1 MKKIISV
8 LLCAIMIFSASGFTV
23 FAKDYKFITVDK
35 DFGEVSFD
43 ADFAEVGVPLTVK
56 VPGSE
61 SKKLIYRWYVD
72 GTRIDNDSASYTPL
86 DCDMQSMISVEVFD
100 TKGNALGSANM
111 FLSDLPVIYIET
123 ENRQPI
129 VSKENYLDAE
139 IRIQG
144 NKEYSSE
151 KFLYEGK
158 TEIRGRG
165 NSTWNTDKKP
175 YRLKLDSKAD
185 LFGMGKS
192 KHWVLLSNPFD
203 TSLLRN
209 HISYNLA
216 EDMGLSNQ
224 KLVWVDLV
232 LNGKVVGNYQLC
244 EHVRVD
250 ENRVEITNWEDLS
263 EDAAKAIYN
272 ANKSTMTK
280 DERDKLIDLMAE
292 DMSWTTSDEVVFK
305 GVTYTVSDYID
316 VPDINGGYLI
326 EVVKNVDEYTFKTKN
341 GVCVSVDTPEV
352 LSEDMLNAIQGYY
365 QAFEDALFSEDFCTT
380 YNGETMRYTDFID
393 LESFVKGLL
402 LNEIFENFD
411 FGLTSTWMSKDVDGK
426 LVYGPVWDMDNTLMS
441 ATSFKWRSLNFKWLQ
456 RLLSDPVFLAE
467 LRKTYFDYRYTAIY
481 DLIKDGGD
489 IDSALSII
497 KASAKRN
504 DYIWK
509 NEIGYEEN
517 ARDLKYRL
525 QSKIAWLDSVLA
537 DMPSAYNSMANT
549 ITNMEYVNSDSLSL
563 KFNKDQ
569 NSLGLEFN
577 GTLPKVV
584 KIFAG
589 GKLCGT
595 LKPINNTEEFMLP
608 KIREGS
614 VITAVCY
621 DENLNILF
629 GSYCLNERTIIKL
642 FVSSHIPKFTYDAGE
657 PLGLEDIELTARYD
671 DGTEE
676 KVKPQLAYTYVK
688 DAIGEQFFSYDKV
701 TEEIGTTFIVLRY
714 GSALKEYEI
723 QVNARENYK
732 DVISMIKKLPKKSD
746 GNHFVG
752 DIFEAQVAYDALSET
767 AKAKVKNLSKLSSLM
782 TDFNSHTSDTS
793 GVVAC
798 VVDGIFRTNARS
810 TILVVSKGTPNKIIL
825 SHPDGSTTTYA
836 KNSAAYLS
844 EKCVGDYTVSTI
856 RHIFPNDSNYKFG
869 IRPLYSDSHMTD
881 PFEIVVSDLAN
892 EAKAINNIF
901 YSSWVNEDDVFKIE
915 IDKDSEVNF
924 FALYENGNIVKLK
937 VKDNNNVTTLM
948 PILETPGK
956 HIFSLYYSYSNSSI
970 EYGNIEVFVREFKD
984 QTNRIISIDYPAES
998 YKETVRVDISTSA
1011 DVQKLDLVCG
1021 ETAIDMVAEP
1031 VEDMKFWTA
1040 EIDITDNK
1048 EYTLHM
1054 NSQPTLT
1061 VISPKYIDPFV
1072 IEGTKLVR
1080 YLDSTGTAEIPASI
1094 TEIADGAFD
1103 GFEGKILCYPNSPA
1117 EKYAKENGIDYESF
1131 EIKANLSKIN
1141 IDSGESIEIEV
1152 QAKPYFP
1159 KDFNLEYDFDE
1170 SVISFDG
1177 KTVAALKPGYTRLDL
1192 YSDNGLYKETIYVS
1206 VGGGPRKGDINAD
1219 EKINS
1224 MDALLILQHNVKQIT
1239 LTEEQQKAANISG
1252 DKAINSMDA
1261 LIVLQIAT
1269 AQRSIWDY
1277 I

>member
-35 DFGEVSFD
+35 GFDEVSFD

-86 DCDMQSMISVEVFD
+86 DCDMQSIISVEVFD
-100 TKGNALGSANM
+100 TKGNAIGSANV

-129 VSKENYLDAE
+129 VTKEHYIDAE
-139 IRIQG
+139 IKIQG
-144 NKEYSSE
+144 NKEYHSE
-151 KFLYEGK
+151 EFLYEGK

-165 NSTWNTDKKP
+165 NSTWNSDKKP

-209 HISYNLA
+209 HLSYNLA

-250 ENRVEITNWEDLS
+250 DNRVEITNWEDLS

-280 DERDKLIDLMAE
+280 DERDELIDLMAD

-305 GVTYTVSDYID
+305 GVTYTVSDYVD

-326 EVVKNVDEYTFKTKN
+326 EVVRKVEGYTFKTKN

-365 QAFEDALFSEDFCTT
+365 QAFEDALFSKDFCTT

-393 LESFVKGLL
+393 LESFVKGFI
-402 LNEIFENFD
+402 LNELFENFD
-411 FGLTSTWMSKDVDGK
+411 FGRTSTWMSKEVDGK
-426 LVYGPVWDMDNTLMS
+426 LVYGPVWDMDNTLTS
-441 ATSFKWRSLNFKWLQ
+441 TTSFKWTVLNIKWLQ
-456 RLLSDPVFLAE
+456 RFLSDPVFLEE
-467 LRKTYFDYRYTAIY
+467 LRNTYFNYRYTAIQ

-563 KFNKDQ
+563 KFNKEQ

-621 DENLNILF
+621 NEKSEVIF

-642 FVSSHIPKFTYDAGE
+642 FVSSHIPKFTYHAGE

-746 GNHFVG
+746 GNRFVG

-767 AKAKVKNLSKLSSLM
+767 AKAKVTNLSKLSSLM
-782 TDFNSHTSDTS
+782 ADFNSHTSDTS

-798 VVDGIFRTNARS
+798 VADGIFRTNARS

-844 EKCVGDYTVSTI
+844 EKCIGDYTVSTI
-856 RHIFPNDSNYKFG
+856 RHIIPDNLNYKFG
-869 IRPLYSDSHMTD
+869 IKPTYPDSHITD
-881 PFEIVVSDLAN
+881 TYEIVVSDLAN
-892 EAKAINNIF
+892 EAKAINNVF

-915 IDKDSEVNF
+915 IDKDSEAKF
-924 FALYENGNIVKLK
+924 FALYENGNIVKFK
-937 VKDNNNVTTLM
+937 AKDNGNVTTLM
-948 PILETPGK
+948 PELVTVGK
-956 HIFSLYYSYSNSSI
+956 HTLTIYYSYNDSSI

-1021 ETAIDMVAEP
+1021 ETAVKMVAKT

-1040 EIDITDNK
+1040 EIDITDSK

-1103 GFEGKILCYPNSPA
+1103 GFEGKILCYPNSSA
-1117 EKYAKENGIDYESF
+1117 EKYAKENGIDYETF
-1131 EIKANLSKIN
+1131 EIKANLNEIN

-1224 MDALLILQHNVKQIT
+1224 MDALLILQHSVKQIT